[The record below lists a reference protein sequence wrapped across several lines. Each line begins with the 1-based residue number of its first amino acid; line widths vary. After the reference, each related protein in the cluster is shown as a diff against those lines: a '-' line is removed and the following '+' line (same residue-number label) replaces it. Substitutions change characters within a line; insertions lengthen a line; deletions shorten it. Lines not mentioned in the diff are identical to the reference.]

1 MNEAKLE
8 IKLVTTG
15 YRDIVVVRKVTLTV
29 TAGSIY
35 LLLGRNG
42 AGKTTLLHATAGL
55 LPLVEGE
62 VWVSGT
68 RIDRTSPDQR
78 VKAGLAL
85 VQAEKRIFRQ
95 LTVEENLRLG
105 YYVKRRDSRGYK
117 EALEAAYSR
126 FPDLVRMRATQSGR
140 LSGGQQQ
147 MLAIAQALMPGPSV
161 VMLDEPTAGL
171 APAIVGRLLASISEL
186 KREGK
191 AILLVEQAVAA
202 ALPVA
207 DHVGVLTH
215 GELALSMPAA
225 DITDVSAIQ
234 ELYLGTRSEVSPNGA
249 PSHAELRAQPTERSG
264 GDE

>member
-1 MNEAKLE
+1 MSEAKLE
-8 IKLVTTG
+8 IKQVTTG
-15 YRDIVVVRKVTLTV
+15 YRDIVVVRNVTLTV
-29 TAGSIY
+29 TAGAIY

-68 RIDRTSPDQR
+68 RIDRISPDKR

-85 VQAEKRIFRQ
+85 VQSEKRIFRQ

-105 YYVKRRDSRGYK
+105 YYVKRRDSHGYK
-117 EALEAAYSR
+117 EALHTAYNR
-126 FPDLVRMRATQSGR
+126 FPDLLRMRTTQSGR

-147 MLAIAQALMPGPSV
+147 MLAIAQALMPGPAV

-186 KREGK
+186 KSEGK

-207 DHVGVLTH
+207 DHVGVLAH
-215 GELALSMPAA
+215 GELALSVPAA
-225 DITDVSAIQ
+225 EIKDVSAIQ
-234 ELYLGTRSEVSPNGA
+234 ELYLGTRSEASANGA
-249 PSHAELRAQPTERSG
+249 VPGAQLRAEQIERSR

>member
-1 MNEAKLE
+1 MSETTLE
-8 IKLVTTG
+8 VKQVTTG
-15 YRDIVVVRKVTLTV
+15 YRDILVVRNVTLTV

-55 LPLVEGE
+55 LPLAAGE
-62 VWVSGT
+62 IWVSGI
-68 RIDRTSPDQR
+68 RVDRVSPDQR

-105 YYVKRRDSRGYK
+105 YYIKRRDSRGYK
-117 EALEAAYSR
+117 EALEAAYAR
-126 FPDLVRMRATQSGR
+126 FPDLARMRSTQSGR

-215 GELALSMPAA
+215 GELAMSMPAA
-225 DITDVSAIQ
+225 DITDVRAIQ
-234 ELYLGTRSEVSPNGA
+234 ELYLGTRSEASANGA
-249 PSHAELRAQPTERSG
+249 TPSAQPRTQHAERSED
-264 GDE
+264 DE